1 MKTGTPPRLH
11 GPSIDYT
18 KLKPQFPDKFPVPF
32 SYFNKYIPLIDEQ
45 VCCYQTATNERAHEI
60 IRANLKNS
68 VHLKEEVRG
77 PRYCPSIESKV
88 MRFKDR
94 TGHTIWLEPEG
105 LDTPT
110 IYPNGISMTIPEEAQ
125 LQMLRCLP
133 GLENVIMTRA
143 AYGVEYDYVDPTQ
156 LRATLE
162 TKNVHGLYLAGQIN
176 GTTGYE
182 EAAGQGVL
190 AGINAGLAAR
200 GKPHFILDR
209 ADALIG
215 VLVDDLITKG
225 VTEPYRV
232 FTSRSEFR
240 LTVRS
245 DNADLR
251 LTERGY
257 DAGFVGRE
265 RYDLLVRTR
274 NEIARVRGMMEE
286 FALTPPKWKE
296 FGFTFSNDGVRR
308 SIFWAMQI
316 PHIRA
321 ENFFDVMPEL
331 RSCEEDILRRV
342 WIEGMYTAYIKRQQF
357 EIDVFRKE
365 ETFPIP
371 EDLDYDRVHG
381 LSIEARQ
388 KLKDFRPATLGAA
401 GRIQGVHPTYVSF
414 LLQHI
419 KRAERVA
426 AQ

>member
-1 MKTGTPPRLH
+1 M
-11 GPSIDYT
+11 
-18 KLKPQFPDKFPVPF
+18 
-32 SYFNKYIPLIDEQ
+32 
-45 VCCYQTATNERAHEI
+45 

-94 TGHTIWLEPEG
+94 TSHTIWLEPEG
-105 LDTPT
+105 LDTPI

-156 LRATLE
+156 LRPTLE

-190 AGINAGLAAR
+190 AGINAGLAAK
-200 GKPHFILDR
+200 GKPAFILDR

-215 VLVDDLITKG
+215 VLVDDLLTKG

-240 LTVRS
+240 LSVRS

-257 DAGFVGRE
+257 HAGVVGRE

-274 NEIARVRGMMEE
+274 DEISRVKGMMEE
-286 FALTPPKWKE
+286 ASFSPQRWKE
-296 FGFTFSNDGVRR
+296 FGFAFSNDGVRR
-308 SIFWAMQI
+308 SVYWALQI
-316 PHIRA
+316 PNVTA
-321 ENFFDVMPEL
+321 ESFFAVMPEL
-331 RSCEEDILRRV
+331 QKVDEDILRRV
-342 WIEGMYTAYIKRQQF
+342 SIEGMYAAYLKRQQY
-357 EIDVFRKE
+357 EVDVFRRE
-365 ETFPIP
+365 ENFAIP
-371 EDLDYDRVHG
+371 EDLDYEKVHG

-388 KLKDFRPATLGAA
+388 KLQDVRPTTLGAA

-419 KRAERVA
+419 KRTERVA
-426 AQ
+426 QQ